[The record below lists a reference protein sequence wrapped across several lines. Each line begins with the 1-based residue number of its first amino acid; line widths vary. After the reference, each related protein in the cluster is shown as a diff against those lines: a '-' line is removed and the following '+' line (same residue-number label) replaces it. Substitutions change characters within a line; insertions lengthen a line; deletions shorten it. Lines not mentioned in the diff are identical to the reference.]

1 MEVSEFD
8 ELTGMFSGLALSSS
22 ELECLKERAEKI
34 ERGNYDENFCRE
46 VQDQNRRYLR
56 LIAFDLANADE
67 AFIHDYLRLSVMET
81 KRTSESLHA
90 ALYASLC
97 AYRRILS
104 LLDQD
109 TIV

>member
-1 MEVSEFD
+1 MEVSDFD

-22 ELECLKERAEKI
+22 ELECLKERAGKI
-34 ERGNYDENFCRE
+34 ERGDCDENFCRE

-67 AFIHDYLRLSVMET
+67 AFIHDYLRLSLLET
-81 KRTSESLHA
+81 KSTSEALHA
-90 ALYASLC
+90 ALC

-104 LLDQD
+104 LLDHD
-109 TIV
+109 MIV